1 MLSNW
6 LSFLLL
12 RFCAAGNGP
21 IPLKHPCL
29 ASLPAQ
35 PASFFG
41 HEGLD
46 ANSSWLKLCIAGWIV
61 FLLSACF
68 MMILVRERGK
78 LGAGHQEREENMKTA
93 FGCGKTFVL
102 DPAEASNFGA
112 EVAGA
117 CAKTMHNWMDLMP
130 EPWMDPARNY
140 FWQLAGLGAWCGG
153 G

>member
-1 MLSNW
+1 
-6 LSFLLL
+6 
-12 RFCAAGNGP
+12 
-21 IPLKHPCL
+21 
-29 ASLPAQ
+29 
-35 PASFFG
+35 
-41 HEGLD
+41 
-46 ANSSWLKLCIAGWIV
+46 
-61 FLLSACF
+61 
-68 MMILVRERGK
+68 
-78 LGAGHQEREENMKTA
+78 MKTA